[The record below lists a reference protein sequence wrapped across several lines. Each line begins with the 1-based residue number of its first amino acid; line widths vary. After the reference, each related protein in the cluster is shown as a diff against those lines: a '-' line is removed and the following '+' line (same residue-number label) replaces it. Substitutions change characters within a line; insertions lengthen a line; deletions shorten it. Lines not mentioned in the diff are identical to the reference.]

1 MGMKAKESPALL
13 WRDRA
18 LEAENKLARAREVL
32 LDVDAL
38 LNMGKRQA
46 QAVAARFQREERTIP
61 ERVEAALLETTL
73 PAHCTNWAYG
83 CVPEGCSCSCGRC
96 R

>member
-1 MGMKAKESPALL
+1 MEAKESQALL

-18 LEAENKLARAREVL
+18 LEAERKLVRAREVL

-46 QAVAARFQREERTIP
+46 RAVLARFEREERPIP

-73 PAHCTNWAYG
+73 PPHCNNWAYG
-83 CVPEGCSCSCGRC
+83 CGTEGCTCQCGRC